1 MQVEM
6 STSYL
11 VAVKAGDR
19 VVCKARVLKLGKTL
33 GFTQVDLYTHD
44 GEQSR
49 QLREIGR
56 HSAMRR
62 AYGTV
67 GPN

>member
-1 MQVEM
+1 M

-19 VVCKARVLKLGKTL
+19 VVCKARVLKLGRTL

-44 GEQSR
+44 GEQST

-56 HSAMRR
+56 HSAVCRR
-62 AYGTV
+62 EAVTDGTH
-67 GPN
+67 